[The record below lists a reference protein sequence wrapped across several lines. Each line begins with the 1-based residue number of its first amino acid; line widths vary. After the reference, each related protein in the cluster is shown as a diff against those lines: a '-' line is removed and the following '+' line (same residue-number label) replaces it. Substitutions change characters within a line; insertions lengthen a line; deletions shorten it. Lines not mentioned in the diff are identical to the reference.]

1 MAAEALVSK
10 TGCPACSNLAIT
22 PSPGWLLR
30 LCDRHY
36 HQAMELYTLLLRGD
50 REEQRTGDEPV

>member
-1 MAAEALVSK
+1 MSK